1 MSWLHGGCRDPFGC
15 NFDQSLIDEATAVL
29 GCSFDQSLID
39 EATAVL
45 GCNFDQ
51 SLIDEATAVLCTVCV
66 VNNHGAPW

>member
-15 NFDQSLIDEATAVL
+15 N
-29 GCSFDQSLID
+29 FDQSLID